1 MSFKKVER
9 AIEFLE
15 RIGLTEIDIE
25 VYTLL
30 LDSPPL
36 SIGEIQQSLGRI
48 EFLEIGASIRDM
60 QDIGLVKATK
70 GDYHRYFAV
79 LPFLRE
85 AVTVERET
93 IFALNSLVTSIKEK
107 KYEVDKKLEEIEVIG
122 LPSYTSSLLSSFTDQ
137 FHSPVAKNIQA
148 IREATT
154 DTAIKAHRIFE
165 NKKESILSILGGI
178 DNELSDLLK
187 SSEERFSRT
196 SSGEFDSMVKII
208 EKQKSENESALS
220 KGHKEI
226 SAKMISLKKA
236 IDSIKKS
243 MEKTAD
249 KLGEEIS
256 KLSQKSEQLKAKE
269 MELEEGI
276 ASMDA
281 LKQDLLSTLI
291 TARENLASKVHEGTP
306 ESPAAGPTRDEIK
319 AEFSTLMESVKG
331 KTADSMQSLLDS
343 VKELREGLDMEILEK
358 KNAINS
364 LGEEVK
370 SILEST
376 EESIT
381 KIGKAVSDT
390 LSRLHV
396 DFVSGLEE
404 TSSELS
410 SKSAKIS
417 EHVSA
422 LHSEVQ
428 NSVEKVKKASLD
440 DVGGFFEELSELVT
454 TTFKS
459 PEELIK
465 ALEKTL
471 VSISED
477 QVDKFVESNT
487 HLVKTLMD
495 QIRES
500 EDFNTGLL
508 YERIN
513 FAKTML
519 EGRGAD
525 LRAILRMSESFD
537 VKRPIDTGIV
547 LGLPAIYSTL
557 SDFVLRTKRMVTVVT
572 PKFDEGI
579 FNVAISMRGKFRT
592 TIVTKF
598 NPKKK
603 DAIIKKA
610 KDIGTISLIEYE
622 GEDILACFR
631 DKEEIVFG
639 YIVKGEDWTAVRSS
653 QDSMISLFE
662 DRLNEVVIRR
672 SKKLV

>member
-1 MSFKKVER
+1 
-9 AIEFLE
+9 
-15 RIGLTEIDIE
+15 
-25 VYTLL
+25 
-30 LDSPPL
+30 
-36 SIGEIQQSLGRI
+36 
-48 EFLEIGASIRDM
+48 
-60 QDIGLVKATK
+60 
-70 GDYHRYFAV
+70 
-79 LPFLRE
+79 
-85 AVTVERET
+85 
-93 IFALNSLVTSIKEK
+93 
-107 KYEVDKKLEEIEVIG
+107 
-122 LPSYTSSLLSSFTDQ
+122 
-137 FHSPVAKNIQA
+137 
-148 IREATT
+148 
-154 DTAIKAHRIFE
+154 
-165 NKKESILSILGGI
+165 
-178 DNELSDLLK
+178 
-187 SSEERFSRT
+187 
-196 SSGEFDSMVKII
+196 
-208 EKQKSENESALS
+208 
-220 KGHKEI
+220 
-226 SAKMISLKKA
+226 MISLKKA

-410 SKSAKIS
+410 SKSAKIN